1 MKLQLRLF
9 VEVANEEQ
17 ALQYVNKIFEEVA
30 SGIIKKK
37 MKLVEKYWKMT
48 GGFVVHYELLVE
60 HKVLAYLQEKISDSW
75 MVLGAQGEELIASRN
90 SENCSY
96 MSDKIVMANIVIE

>member
-48 GGFVVHYELLVE
+48 GVFVLHYELLVE
-60 HKVLAYLQEKISDSW
+60 HKVLVYLQEKISDSW
-75 MVLGAQGEELIASRN
+75 MVLGVQGEEIIASRN
-90 SENCSY
+90 SENCSC